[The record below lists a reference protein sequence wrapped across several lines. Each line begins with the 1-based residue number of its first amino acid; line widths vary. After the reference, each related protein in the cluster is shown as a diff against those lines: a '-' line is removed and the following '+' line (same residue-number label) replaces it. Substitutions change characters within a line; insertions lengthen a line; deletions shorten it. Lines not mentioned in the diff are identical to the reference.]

1 MPKCLVFST
10 VTDYKKR
17 AVAFKHWVNVERD
30 YKTAIAYTGF
40 DYDREEELDRIANY
54 FFNTSE
60 KSNVEN
66 FLTFYNYFLDD
77 KKHNYDY
84 YFLIESN
91 LLFPNYFL
99 REFFKEVISKKID
112 VSSPVYEKTKKYK
125 KLRQQ
130 PSGRSFDVSLCSN
143 EAVCLSK
150 RAAKKLNNVANQK
163 QVQTQKIK
171 FDTKTFDKLT
181 FSAINFTPI
190 KYV

>member
-40 DYDREEELDRIANY
+40 DY
-54 FFNTSE
+54 
-60 KSNVEN
+60 
-66 FLTFYNYFLDD
+66 
-77 KKHNYDY
+77 
-84 YFLIESN
+84 ESN